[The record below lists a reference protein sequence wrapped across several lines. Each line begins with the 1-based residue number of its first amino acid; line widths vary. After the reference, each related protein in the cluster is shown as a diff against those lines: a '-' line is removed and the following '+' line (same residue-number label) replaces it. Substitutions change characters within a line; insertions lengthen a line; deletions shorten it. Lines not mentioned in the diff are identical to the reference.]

1 MATDISNY
9 QPRHGPALA
18 NIVDSVD
25 RGFGGGESTLG
36 AEPHQARSLGLPRLG
51 SGKVA
56 GAALNHLRAPD
67 RITTTTA
74 STASTASTQIRPF
87 RVDGQPQRGSRL
99 TSNAPVFVPGA
110 SGHIT
115 KAAWQRVGVGCDMPD
130 TGRLRISDHNSFSY
144 CGEIGT
150 QRSYAVAMGTAPP
163 RRSVN
168 QPFDQNAQRAVVAPA
183 LFSTYPESSQ
193 PLFHGQDFPPVQP
206 MYQQP
211 MYQQPMYQQPMYQ
224 QPMYQQPMYQ
234 QPTAQSSYPQY
245 PAEMAY
251 PTAGL
256 LARTP
261 DRGQNLG
268 KRVRKH

>member
-1 MATDISNY
+1 MTSETMATHISNY

-25 RGFGGGESTLG
+25 RGFGGGESNLG
-36 AEPHQARSLGLPRLG
+36 AEPHQARSLGLSRLG

-67 RITTTTA
+67 RITTT
-74 STASTASTQIRPF
+74 TASTASTQIRPF

-110 SGHIT
+110 SGHVT

-163 RRSVN
+163 RRSVH
-168 QPFDQNAQRAVVAPA
+168 QPSDQNAQRAVVAPA

-193 PLFHGQDFPPVQP
+193 PLFHGQDFPPV
-206 MYQQP
+206 
-211 MYQQPMYQQPMYQ
+211 